1 MNKIIL
7 KTSISIGL
15 AFALF
20 LASNGVQAS
29 TYHGTL
35 TNGNTNTL
43 TGNLGGDNLNAFLAS
58 PPIATPG
65 PSNYDS
71 AQSVTLTASGA
82 TSIYYTTDGITTPSC
97 STGNLYSGAISVS
110 SSLEIQA
117 ISCYTGNASSTVA
130 SYLYAINQ
138 AAAGGGTNY
147 STATNYGGGG
157 GGGSYSSGG
166 GSSGGTT
173 VGMAD
178 FVLLMANWGQTGA
191 NNAADFNH
199 DNVVG
204 IQDFIWL
211 MANWTK

>member
-15 AFALF
+15 AFAL
-20 LASNGVQAS
+20 LVVGNSVRAS

-35 TNGNTNTL
+35 TNGSTNTL
-43 TGNLGGDNLNAFLAS
+43 TGNLGGDDLNAILPGVPVAS
-58 PPIATPG
+58 PSAGTY
-65 PSNYDS
+65 NS
-71 AQSVTLTASGA
+71 AQSVTLTASDA
-82 TSIYYTTDGITTPSC
+82 TSIYYTTDGVTIPTC
-97 STGNLYSGAISVS
+97 STGNLYSSPISVS

-138 AAAGGGTNY
+138 AASSGGTNY
-147 STATNYGGGG
+147 SAATNYGV
-157 GGGSYSSGG
+157 SSGG
-166 GSSGGTT
+166 GSTSSGGGTAT
-173 VGMAD
+173 VGIAD

-191 NNAADFNH
+191 NSADFNN
-199 DNVVG
+199 DGTVG
-204 IQDFIWL
+204 IGDFIWL